1 MPRLMGGG
9 AREEALRSV
18 PALQCFNPARRY
30 QYRQAHCWI
39 SDLLRR
45 SIFNTQF
52 SFQGRNS
59 FHASSKFENMKY
71 PKLIIV
77 LAVTAYAILAT
88 TPNTRAAS
96 SAEIDQKS
104 RAVFQK
110 LYAKSPAARRVG
122 QSAVAVLVFPE
133 ILKAGF
139 IWGGQ
144 GGEGALISHGHTM
157 GYYKTISA
165 SYGLQAGIQKFGY
178 ALFFMHNGDL
188 DYLRKSRGWE
198 IGSGPSLVIVD
209 TGMAKSLT
217 TTTLRKGVYAFI
229 FSQRGL
235 MAGLGLQGT
244 KIMEIHPG

>member
-1 MPRLMGGG
+1 
-9 AREEALRSV
+9 
-18 PALQCFNPARRY
+18 
-30 QYRQAHCWI
+30 
-39 SDLLRR
+39 
-45 SIFNTQF
+45 
-52 SFQGRNS
+52 
-59 FHASSKFENMKY
+59 MKY
-71 PKLIIV
+71 PKLITI
-77 LAVTAYAILAT
+77 LAVTAGAFLAAT
-88 TPNTRAAS
+88 TPNARAAS
-96 SAEIDQKS
+96 AGEIDQKS
-104 RAVFQK
+104 QAALQE

-122 QSAVAVLVFPE
+122 HSAIAVLVFPD
-133 ILKAGF
+133 IVKGGF

-144 GGEGALISHGHTM
+144 QGEGALMSHGHTI
-157 GYYKTISA
+157 GYYKTIAA

-235 MAGLGLQGT
+235 MAGLGLQGS
-244 KIMEIHPG
+244 KIKEIHPD